1 VYFILLNKSIIF
13 AGALKNGKVIIRLKQ
28 RFMKGI
34 DGFFVQL
41 NNSTENI
48 LTQLGINSDIAH
60 LVNVLVLSVCVA
72 ILAVL
77 ANYITKRI
85 IIRLIKR
92 WVDKSE
98 NPYDDIFYEK
108 GVFNKLSH
116 LAPAVVIAQLAP
128 IPLNDFPALIGF
140 IITATNIYMLVVVIM
155 VLFSTINALQE
166 IYDQTPMGKQRSIK
180 GYVQVVKSIIYFV
193 GALMFISILFKKDLS
208 SLFAGLTAFAAVLMF
223 VFKDAILGLVAGI
236 QISSNDLI
244 RLGDYIEIPS
254 KNIEGNVV
262 DIKLSVVKILNTNK
276 TISIL
281 PVYYFVSDTYHNW
294 RGLDAADGR
303 RLKRSVNLDM
313 RTIRFIDAAFIEK
326 LKSKGL
332 LPSNYMFNATD
343 TNTKLFRLHLE
354 EYLKGTQ
361 FFNLNMIF
369 VVRYL
374 QPTENGLPLELY
386 AYTRDKDFVRFETI
400 QSEVFEYI
408 IATAPAFDLAI
419 YQRA

>member
-1 VYFILLNKSIIF
+1 
-13 AGALKNGKVIIRLKQ
+13 
-28 RFMKGI
+28 MMGI
-34 DGFFVQL
+34 DEFFAKL
-41 NNSTENI
+41 NNSTEDF
-48 LTQLGINSDIAH
+48 LTQLGVNPDIAH
-60 LVNVLVLSVCVA
+60 LVNILLLSACVSTLA
-72 ILAVL
+72 IL
-77 ANYITKRI
+77 ANYIAKRI
-85 IIRLIKR
+85 IIRLIKQ
-92 WVDKSE
+92 WVDRSD

-116 LAPAVVIAQLAP
+116 LAPAIVIAQLAS

-140 IITATNIYMLVVVIM
+140 IITATNVYVLVVVIM

-166 IYDQTPMGKQRSIK
+166 IYEQTPVGKQRSIK
-180 GYVQVVKSIIYFV
+180 GYVQVVKSVIYFV
-193 GALMFISILFKKDLS
+193 GALMLISILFKKDLS
-208 SLFAGLTAFAAVLMF
+208 SLFTGLTAFAAVLMF

-254 KNIEGNVV
+254 KNIEGNVI
-262 DIKLSVVKILNTNK
+262 DIKLSVVKILNANR

-294 RGLDAADGR
+294 RGLEISEGR

-313 RTIRFIDAAFIEK
+313 RTVRFVDTAMIDK
-326 LKSKGL
+326 LSTKGL
-332 LPSNYMFNATD
+332 LPPNYTFNATD
-343 TNTKLFRLHLE
+343 TNAKLFRLHLE

-361 FFNLNMIF
+361 FFNLNMTF

-374 QPTENGLPLELY
+374 QPSENGLPLEVF
-386 AYTRDKDFVRFETI
+386 AYTKDKELTRFETI

-408 IATAPAFDLAI
+408 IATAPAFELSI

>member
-1 VYFILLNKSIIF
+1 
-13 AGALKNGKVIIRLKQ
+13 
-28 RFMKGI
+28 MMGI
-34 DGFFVQL
+34 DELFAKI
-41 NNSTENI
+41 NNSTEDF
-48 LTQLGINSDIAH
+48 LKQLGINPDIAH
-60 LVNVLVLSVCVA
+60 LVNVLILSACVA
-72 ILAVL
+72 ILAIL
-77 ANYITKRI
+77 ANYIAKRI

-116 LAPAVVIAQLAP
+116 LAPALVIAQLAP
-128 IPLNDFPALIGF
+128 IPLNDFSSLIGF
-140 IITATNIYMLVVVIM
+140 IITATNVYVLVVMMM

-180 GYVQVVKSIIYFV
+180 GYVQVVKSVIYFV
-193 GALMFISILFKKDLS
+193 GALMLISIVFKKDLS

-254 KNIEGNVV
+254 KNIEGNVI

-281 PVYYFVSDTYHNW
+281 PVYYFVSDSYHNW
-294 RGLDAADGR
+294 RGLETAEGR
-303 RLKRSVNLDM
+303 RMKRSVNLDM
-313 RTIRFIDAAFIEK
+313 RTVRFADAGLIEK
-326 LKSKGL
+326 IKTKGL
-332 LPSNYMFNATD
+332 LPSSYTPNTTD
-343 TNTKLFRLHLE
+343 TNAKLFRLHLM
-354 EYLKGTQ
+354 EYLKETQ
-361 FFNLNMIF
+361 FFNTNMTFI
-369 VVRYL
+369 VRYL
-374 QPTENGLPLELY
+374 QPTENGLPLEVY
-386 AYTRDKDFVRFETI
+386 AYTKDKDFNRFETI

-408 IATAPAFDLAI
+408 IATAPSFELNI

>member
-1 VYFILLNKSIIF
+1 
-13 AGALKNGKVIIRLKQ
+13 
-28 RFMKGI
+28 MMGI
-34 DGFFVQL
+34 DEFFAQL
-41 NNSTENI
+41 NNATEDL
-48 LTQLGINSDIAH
+48 LTRLGVNPDLAH
-60 LVNVLVLSVCVA
+60 VMNVLMLSVGIA
-72 ILAVL
+72 ILAVV
-77 ANYITKRI
+77 ANYVTKRI
-85 IIRLIKR
+85 IIRFIKN
-92 WVDKSE
+92 WVDRSD

-116 LAPAVVIAQLAP
+116 LAPAIVIAQLAP
-128 IPLNDFPALIGF
+128 IPLNDFPVLIGF
-140 IITATNIYMLVVVIM
+140 IITATNIYVLVVVIM

-166 IYDQTPMGKQRSIK
+166 IYDMTPMGKQRSIK

-193 GALMFISILFKKDLS
+193 GALMLISILFKKDLS

-254 KNIEGNVV
+254 KNIEGNVIE
-262 DIKLSVVKILNTNK
+262 IKLSVVKILNTNK

-281 PVYYFVSDTYHNW
+281 PVYYFVSDTYLNW
-294 RGLDAADGR
+294 RGLDTAEGR

-313 RTIRFIDAAFIEK
+313 RTVRFADTNLVEK
-326 LKSKGL
+326 IKAKGL
-332 LPSNYMFNATD
+332 LPANYVYSATD
-343 TNTKLFRLHLE
+343 TNAKLFRLHLE
-354 EYLKGTQ
+354 DYLQATQ
-361 FFNLNMIF
+361 FFNLNMTF

-374 QPTENGLPLELY
+374 QPTENGLPFELY
-386 AYTRDKDFVRFETI
+386 AYTKDKDFKRFETI

-408 IATAPAFDLAI
+408 IATAPAFELAI

>member
-1 VYFILLNKSIIF
+1 GVAMLAII
-13 AGALKNGKVIIRLKQ
+13 
-28 RFMKGI
+28 
-34 DGFFVQL
+34 
-41 NNSTENI
+41 
-48 LTQLGINSDIAH
+48 
-60 LVNVLVLSVCVA
+60 
-72 ILAVL
+72 
-77 ANYITKRI
+77 ANYVTKRI
-85 IIRLIKR
+85 IIRFIKQ
-92 WVDKSE
+92 WVDRSD

-116 LAPAVVIAQLAP
+116 LAPAIIIAQLAP
-128 IPLNDFPALIGF
+128 IPLYDFPALIGF
-140 IITATNIYMLVVVIM
+140 IITATNIYVLVVVIM

-166 IYDQTPMGKQRSIK
+166 IYDMTPMGRQRSIK

-193 GALMFISILFKKDLS
+193 GTLMLISILFKKDLS

-254 KNIEGNVV
+254 KNIEGNVI
-262 DIKLSVVKILNTNK
+262 DIKLSVVKIMNTNK

-281 PVYYFVSDTYHNW
+281 PVYYFVSDVYHNW
-294 RGLDAADGR
+294 RGLDTAEGR

-313 RTIRFIDAAFIEK
+313 RTVRFINNSDLVDK
-326 LKSKGL
+326 LKAKGL
-332 LPSNYMFNATD
+332 LPANYVFSATD
-343 TNTKLFRLHLE
+343 TNAKLFRLHLE
-354 EYLKGTQ
+354 EYLQGTQ
-361 FFNLNMIF
+361 FFNSNMTF

-386 AYTRDKDFVRFETI
+386 AYTKDKDFKRFETI

-408 IATAPAFDLAI
+408 IATAPAFELSI

>member
-1 VYFILLNKSIIF
+1 
-13 AGALKNGKVIIRLKQ
+13 
-28 RFMKGI
+28 MMGI
-34 DGFFVQL
+34 DELFAKI
-41 NNSTENI
+41 NNSTEDF
-48 LTQLGINSDIAH
+48 LKQLGINPDIAH
-60 LVNVLVLSVCVA
+60 LVNVIVLSACVA
-72 ILAVL
+72 ILAIL
-77 ANYITKRI
+77 ANYIAKRI

-116 LAPAVVIAQLAP
+116 LAPALVIAQLAP
-128 IPLNDFPALIGF
+128 IPLNDFPSLIGF
-140 IITATNIYMLVVVIM
+140 IITATNVYVLVVMMM

-180 GYVQVVKSIIYFV
+180 GYVQVVKSVIYFV
-193 GALMFISILFKKDLS
+193 GALMLISIVFKKDLS

-254 KNIEGNVV
+254 KNIEGNVI

-281 PVYYFVSDTYHNW
+281 PVYYFVSDSYHNW
-294 RGLDAADGR
+294 RGLDTADGR
-303 RLKRSVNLDM
+303 RMKRSVNLDM
-313 RTIRFIDAAFIEK
+313 RTVRFADTALIEK
-326 LKSKGL
+326 IKTKGL
-332 LPSNYMFNATD
+332 LPSSYTPNTTD
-343 TNTKLFRLHLE
+343 TNAKLFRLHLM
-354 EYLKGTQ
+354 EYLKETQ
-361 FFNLNMIF
+361 FFNTNMTFI
-369 VVRYL
+369 VRYL
-374 QPTENGLPLELY
+374 QPTENGLPLEVY
-386 AYTRDKDFVRFETI
+386 AYTKDKDFNRFETI

-408 IATAPAFDLAI
+408 IATAPSFELAI

>member
-1 VYFILLNKSIIF
+1 
-13 AGALKNGKVIIRLKQ
+13 
-28 RFMKGI
+28 MMGI
-34 DGFFVQL
+34 DELFAKI
-41 NNSTENI
+41 NNSTEDF
-48 LTQLGINSDIAH
+48 LKQLGINPDIAH
-60 LVNVLVLSVCVA
+60 LVNVIVLSACVA
-72 ILAVL
+72 ILAIL
-77 ANYITKRI
+77 ANYIAKRI
-85 IIRLIKR
+85 IIRLIKQ

-116 LAPAVVIAQLAP
+116 LAPALVIAQLAP
-128 IPLNDFPALIGF
+128 IPLNDFSSLIGF
-140 IITATNIYMLVVVIM
+140 IITATNVYVLVVMMM

-180 GYVQVVKSIIYFV
+180 GYVQVVKSVIYFV
-193 GALMFISILFKKDLS
+193 GALMLISIIFKKDLS

-254 KNIEGNVV
+254 KNIEGNVI

-281 PVYYFVSDTYHNW
+281 PVYYFVSDSYHNW
-294 RGLDAADGR
+294 RGLDTAEGR
-303 RLKRSVNLDM
+303 RMKRSVNLDM
-313 RTIRFIDAAFIEK
+313 RTVRFADAGLIEK
-326 LKSKGL
+326 IKTKGL
-332 LPSNYMFNATD
+332 LPSSYTPNTTD
-343 TNTKLFRLHLE
+343 TNAKLFRLHLM
-354 EYLKGTQ
+354 EYLKETQ
-361 FFNLNMIF
+361 FFNTNMTF
-369 VVRYL
+369 MVRYL
-374 QPTENGLPLELY
+374 QPTENGLPLEVY
-386 AYTRDKDFVRFETI
+386 AYTKDKDFNRFETI

-408 IATAPAFDLAI
+408 IATASSFELSI

>member
-1 VYFILLNKSIIF
+1 
-13 AGALKNGKVIIRLKQ
+13 
-28 RFMKGI
+28 MMGI
-34 DGFFVQL
+34 DEFFAQL
-41 NNSTENI
+41 NNSAEDI
-48 LTQLGINSDIAH
+48 LTNFGVNKDIAH
-60 LVNVLVLSVCVA
+60 LVNVLVLSIGVA
-72 ILAVL
+72 ILAIL
-77 ANYITKRI
+77 ANYITKKI
-85 IIRLIKR
+85 IIRFIKK
-92 WVDKSE
+92 WVDKSN

-116 LAPAVVIAQLAP
+116 LAPAIIIAQLAP

-140 IITATNIYMLVVVIM
+140 IITATNVYMLVVVIM

-180 GYVQVVKSIIYFV
+180 GYVQVVKSVIYFV
-193 GALMFISILFKKDLS
+193 GALMLISILFKKDLS

-262 DIKLSVVKILNTNK
+262 DIKLSVVKILNSNK

-294 RGLDAADGR
+294 RGLEMAEGR
-303 RLKRSVNLDM
+303 RLRRSVNLDM
-313 RTIRFIDAAFIEK
+313 RTIRFAEQNLIEK
-326 LKSKGL
+326 LKSQGL
-332 LPSNYMFNATD
+332 LPDTISSETHFTNA
-343 TNTKLFRLHLE
+343 KLFRIHLE
-354 EYLKGTQ
+354 TYLRNSQ
-361 FFNLNMIF
+361 YFNLNMTF
-369 VVRYL
+369 LVRYL
-374 QPTENGLPLELY
+374 QPTENGLPLEIF
-386 AYTRDKDFVRFETI
+386 AYTKDKDLNRFESI
-400 QSEVFEYI
+400 QSEIFEYI
-408 IATAPAFDLAI
+408 IATVPSFDLAI

>member
-1 VYFILLNKSIIF
+1 
-13 AGALKNGKVIIRLKQ
+13 
-28 RFMKGI
+28 MMGI
-34 DGFFVQL
+34 DELFAKI
-41 NNSTENI
+41 NNSTEDF
-48 LTQLGINSDIAH
+48 LKQLGINPDIAH
-60 LVNVLVLSVCVA
+60 LVNVLILSACVA
-72 ILAVL
+72 ILAIL
-77 ANYITKRI
+77 ANYIAKRI

-116 LAPAVVIAQLAP
+116 LAPALVIAQLAP
-128 IPLNDFPALIGF
+128 IPLNDFSSLIGF
-140 IITATNIYMLVVVIM
+140 IITATNVYVLVVMMM

-180 GYVQVVKSIIYFV
+180 GYVQVVKSVIYFV
-193 GALMFISILFKKDLS
+193 GALMLISIIFKKDLS

-254 KNIEGNVV
+254 KNIEGNVI

-281 PVYYFVSDTYHNW
+281 PVYYFVSDSYHNW
-294 RGLDAADGR
+294 RGLDTAEGR
-303 RLKRSVNLDM
+303 RMKRSVNLDM
-313 RTIRFIDAAFIEK
+313 RTVRFADAGLIEK
-326 LKSKGL
+326 IKTKGL
-332 LPSNYMFNATD
+332 LPSSYTPNTTD
-343 TNTKLFRLHLE
+343 TNAKLFRLHLM
-354 EYLKGTQ
+354 EYLKETQ
-361 FFNLNMIF
+361 FFNTNMTF
-369 VVRYL
+369 MVRYL
-374 QPTENGLPLELY
+374 QPTENGLPLEVY
-386 AYTRDKDFVRFETI
+386 AYTKDKDFNRFETI

-408 IATAPAFDLAI
+408 IATASSFELSI